1 MSQIPRPTVKS
12 FDEARD
18 IAQEIH
24 EIFHVTKTIC
34 DQEKMIKNCRW
45 NIRVE
50 RSPEFNAYATK
61 SNQIIVS
68 SGLVDGITFK
78 DELAF
83 VIAHEVAHHLLDHI
97 NKKTDAIFVGS
108 ILGELLLD
116 DYVSGL
122 FLGSIVNAVN
132 SREYEEKA
140 DAIALR
146 DNSKSGY
153 DIQKA
158 RFVLMRM
165 AKMVIELHQFLQ
177 SHPSGFEKITAFDE
191 LARRL

>member
-1 MSQIPRPTVKS
+1 M
-12 FDEARD
+12 
-18 IAQEIH
+18 
-24 EIFHVTKTIC
+24 
-34 DQEKMIKNCRW
+34 
-45 NIRVE
+45 
-50 RSPEFNAYATK
+50 
-61 SNQIIVS
+61 
-68 SGLVDGITFK
+68 VDGITFK

-140 DAIALR
+140 DAIALKIIQ
-146 DNSKSGY
+146 KSGY

-165 AKMVIELHQFLQ
+165 AKMDYRVTSKFLQ
-177 SHPSGFEKITAFDE
+177 SHPSGFERITAFDE